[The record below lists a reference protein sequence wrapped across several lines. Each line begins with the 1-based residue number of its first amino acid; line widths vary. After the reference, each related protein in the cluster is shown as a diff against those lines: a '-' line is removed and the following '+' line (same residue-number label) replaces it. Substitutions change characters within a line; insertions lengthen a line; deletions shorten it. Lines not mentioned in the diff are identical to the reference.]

1 MDILARG
8 IANFTG
14 KSGRSLSPALWS
26 NIPLSQLDPN
36 SGIFIYEDFNAF
48 KGSVS
53 TNVGAYYGQAGP
65 YTSYEDTG
73 NAIAQLATDNQGVI
87 QIETDATDNDES
99 WLQWGSASS
108 NFLKVSTSSPYIAA
122 FECRVQ
128 VDQVA
133 SGNFFVGAGEEAL
146 AAADTITDAGAL
158 ASKDLIGFQCAE
170 GTPTSID
177 FVHRCAGQSAVQV
190 KVGAGT
196 AAAATWVKLGFI
208 YLPNNPTTKKIIA
221 YVDNVEV
228 GTYVTSTNLAAA
240 TFPLDQ
246 ALSPLFGVKNSTTV
260 AKKLKVDWWAAFQ
273 QFAD

>member
-1 MDILARG
+1 MALGVPDQRRTTIVLPRIRDDIVEVERLAPKGAAGGLGDARDYGLGDRLNLG
-8 IANFTG
+8 IGQGFVARLQTHGDGDGLFAFG
-14 KSGRSLSPALWS
+14 YALAFIDVEQRHGI
-26 NIPLSQLDPN
+26 NQHPL
-36 SGIFIYEDFNAF
+36 GILHRPD
-48 KGSVS
+48 
-53 TNVGAYYGQAGP
+53 
-65 YTSYEDTG
+65 
-73 NAIAQLATDNQGVI
+73 
-87 QIETDATDNDES
+87 QI
-99 WLQWGSASS
+99 
-108 NFLKVSTSSPYIAA
+108 
-122 FECRVQ
+122 
-128 VDQVA
+128 A
-133 SGNFFVGAGEEAL
+133 SGNFFVGAGEEGL

-177 FVHRCAGQSAVQV
+177 FVYRCAGQAAQQV

-196 AAAATWVKLGFI
+196 AAAATWVKLGWI

-228 GTYVTSTNLAAA
+228 GTFITSTNLAAA

-260 AKKLKVDWWAAFQ
+260 AKKLKADWWAAFQ